1 MDHKRRAAKVLT
13 VTFAL
18 AASAYS
24 ASAESL
30 NIPQISPIRFE
41 DLQPVFDR
49 AIQLQKDV
57 LSAGKGIVDARAGL
71 TNALC
76 FLQLYQS
83 VAQFNSELLRLQ
95 TLVLIEGD
103 MHDPYDARTVFAHI
117 KDGSVGMIERIEA
130 DRPYVNRVPSNC
142 PTNGFVAAKSQELL
156 NLYTFATPVLRAIV
170 SRS

>member
-1 MDHKRRAAKVLT
+1 M
-13 VTFAL
+13 
-18 AASAYS
+18 
-24 ASAESL
+24 
-30 NIPQISPIRFE
+30 
-41 DLQPVFDR
+41 
-49 AIQLQKDV
+49 
-57 LSAGKGIVDARAGL
+57 DARAGL

-95 TLVLIEGD
+95 TLVLLEGD
-103 MHDPYDARTVFAHI
+103 MHDPYDARTVLAHI
-117 KDGSVGMIERIEA
+117 KDGSVGLIERIEA

-142 PTNGFVAAKSQELL
+142 PTSGFVAAKAQELL